1 MTSRILRLLP
11 SGQTVPLPRRI
22 ESEPMEVHE
31 ARIAAIKRLGVKW
44 LRHPAYRYDPRHSN
58 DPEVYGP
65 ARAQFLAAIG
75 YAAAAD
81 RRANKMFQKAEDV
94 RAAIGGKA

>member
-1 MTSRILRLLP
+1 MTSRTLRLLP
-11 SGQTVPLPRRI
+11 SGQAVQMPRRI

-58 DPEVYGP
+58 DPQTYGP
-65 ARAQFLAAIG
+65 ARAAFLACIAKT
-75 YAAAAD
+75 AAAD
-81 RRANKMFQKAEDV
+81 RARNPSYLRQVAVNKALEQA
-94 RAAIGGKA
+94 

>member
-1 MTSRILRLLP
+1 MTSRTLRLLP

-44 LRHPAYRYDPRHSN
+44 LRHPAYRYDPQT
-58 DPEVYGP
+58 YGP
-65 ARAQFLAAIG
+65 ARAAFLACIAKT
-75 YAAAAD
+75 AAAD
-81 RRANKMFQKAEDV
+81 RARNPSYLRQVAVNKALEQA
-94 RAAIGGKA
+94 

>member
-1 MTSRILRLLP
+1 MKATAFKLIQP
-11 SGQTVPLPRRI
+11 GVQVKLPRRI

-58 DPEVYGP
+58 DPQTYGP
-65 ARAQFLAAIG
+65 ARAAFLACIAKT
-75 YAAAAD
+75 AAAD
-81 RRANKMFQKAEDV
+81 RARNPSYLRQVAVNKALEQA
-94 RAAIGGKA
+94 

>member
-1 MTSRILRLLP
+1 MTSSTLRLLP

-58 DPEVYGP
+58 DPQTYGP
-65 ARAQFLAAIG
+65 ARAAFLACIAKT
-75 YAAAAD
+75 AAAD
-81 RRANKMFQKAEDV
+81 RARNPAYIRQAAVNKALEQS
-94 RAAIGGKA
+94 

>member
-1 MTSRILRLLP
+1 MKATAFKLIQP
-11 SGQTVPLPRRI
+11 GVQVKLPRRI

-58 DPEVYGP
+58 DPQTYGP
-65 ARAQFLAAIG
+65 ARAAFLACIAKT
-75 YAAAAD
+75 AAAD
-81 RRANKMFQKAEDV
+81 RARNPAHLRQVAVNKALEQA
-94 RAAIGGKA
+94 